1 MIEEPTV
8 AGKKSRATHPD
19 QVDCRLDS
27 VRIVPGS
34 GREIV
39 EIRELERVMA
49 EIRAKREKK

>member
-1 MIEEPTV
+1 MIEEQAV
-8 AGKKSRATHPD
+8 EGKKSRAIHPD
-19 QVDCRLDS
+19 QIDCRLDS
-27 VRIVPGS
+27 VRIVPGK